1 MWRGKALQRRIR
13 RFGEARRGRIRP
25 FGEARQRRIR
35 RFGEAGFSLL
45 ELLVA
50 VALMGMLGTLFVWF
64 LVPSMRISGQ
74 QSARAELQQ
83 QAVLAVN
90 RVAAVLQTTA
100 AAGVSRRAS
109 EPVTV
114 AAVPLV
120 NVDSQGR
127 QQWATNMTLFYWDK
141 PGERLCEKVW
151 EQGWSPPALTF
162 DPGRPATAT
171 AGQLLAI
178 IDSANGG
185 PRSLARGVKTF
196 SVTGA
201 AGDATL
207 TMPLNV
213 TLELQRTTS
222 QRQAAE
228 SYVAS
233 RVFTVRQSR

>member
-1 MWRGKALQRRIR
+1 MSRG
-13 RFGEARRGRIRP
+13 RRGL
-25 FGEARQRRIR
+25 
-35 RFGEAGFSLL
+35 SLL

-90 RVAAVLQTTA
+90 RVASVLQTTA
-100 AAGVSRRAS
+100 AAGISRRAS
-109 EPVTV
+109 EPVAV

-120 NVDSQGR
+120 NVDNQGR
-127 QQWATNMTLFYWDK
+127 QQWATNLTVVYWDK
-141 PGERLCEKVW
+141 PGERLYEKVW
-151 EQGWSPPALTF
+151 EQGWSPPSLSF
-162 DPGRPATAT
+162 DPSRPATAT

-178 IDSANGG
+178 IDSPNGG
-185 PRSLARGVKTF
+185 ARSLATGVGLF

-213 TLELQRTTS
+213 TLELRRQTS
-222 QRQAAE
+222 QRQEPETYA
-228 SYVAS
+228 AS
-233 RVFTVRQSR
+233 RLVTVRQSR

>member
-1 MWRGKALQRRIR
+1 MSN
-13 RFGEARRGRIRP
+13 GR
-25 FGEARQRRIR
+25 
-35 RFGEAGFSLL
+35 AGLSLV
-45 ELLVA
+45 ELLVT

-90 RVAAVLQTTA
+90 RIAAVLQTTA
-100 AAGVSRRAS
+100 SAGISRRAS

-114 AAVPLV
+114 AAVPLL
-120 NVDSQGR
+120 NVDNQGR

-141 PGERLCEKVW
+141 PGERLFEKVW
-151 EQGWSPPALTF
+151 EQGWAPPDLTF
-162 DPGRPATAT
+162 DPGRPVTAT
-171 AGQLLAI
+171 PGQLLAI

-185 PRSLARGVKTF
+185 ARSLARGVSRF
-196 SVTGA
+196 AVTGA

-222 QRQAAE
+222 QRREVE
-228 SYVAS
+228 SYTAS